1 MTATMQPVKRTPL
14 YRTGL
19 AMGATL
25 TDHAGW
31 QVAARFRSPDEE
43 AQQAQ
48 ATVGLADASWLGKLQ
63 IQGPGLAPTGWEI
76 AGATVWPLTASDLLV
91 TCEPPDTPA
100 VRQAL
105 QDRAASRSL
114 GRPLHKPSF
123 PRKRE
128 SKNWPSQD
136 SGEDSLAPKQSVR
149 ELCKGLPG
157 ERPGEGATTAPPPL
171 YVTDVTSVYAALVL
185 TGPHSRAVLQR
196 LTALDL
202 SDAALPD
209 LACARTALAHA
220 HATILRQDR
229 GPVPAYWLL
238 VGWEYG
244 AYVWDAVM
252 HAGESSGIAPIGLE
266 ALQRLRG
273 AP

>member
-1 MTATMQPVKRTPL
+1 MTAAMQPIKRTAL

-48 ATVGLADASWLGKLQ
+48 AGVGLADASWLGKLEVRCARA
-63 IQGPGLAPTGWEI
+63 APQMSMGSCGSGVVGGQDLDPSGWEI
-76 AGATVWPLTASDLLV
+76 AGATIWPLTDGEVLV
-91 TCEPPDTPA
+91 TCEPPDTPT
-100 VRQAL
+100 VLQAL
-105 QDRAASRSL
+105 QDRAAAASEASEP
-114 GRPLHKPSF
+114 RPL
-123 PRKRE
+123 
-128 SKNWPSQD
+128 N
-136 SGEDSLAPKQSVR
+136 
-149 ELCKGLPG
+149 
-157 ERPGEGATTAPPPL
+157 
-171 YVTDVTSVYAALVL
+171 VTDVTSVYAALVL
-185 TGPHSRAVLQR
+185 AGPHSRAVLQR

-202 SDAALPD
+202 SDPALPD
-209 LACARTALAHA
+209 LACARTGLAHA
-220 HATILRQDR
+220 HATILRQDL

-244 AYVWDAVM
+244 AYVWDAVL
-252 HAGESSGIAPIGLE
+252 HAGESFGIAPVGLE

-273 AP
+273 AA